1 MNVKRQCILANFLC
15 WGCSANNRC
24 DVWYWCL
31 DSALLKNLI
40 KSKKREK
47 MQYWWAK
54 SFIFLTNLLNRQW
67 WFAVQIPKNIAYSC
81 KMDICSVQLQRCSSR
96 SLSSYLDL
104 PHLPFSLLSVSSY
117 YPNPSPAMTL
127 HHYLPLIFPL
137 LPSSSL
143 FAQPFLLSLTCIYL
157 PLLFL
162 MLPCFPLYW
171 FRVFPLGGLTSQHDF
186 INVNQSAW

>member
-1 MNVKRQCILANFLC
+1 MSGIGVWTLLSWRIWLQAKKKGRK
-15 WGCSANNRC
+15 CSTNE
-24 DVWYWCL
+24 
-31 DSALLKNLI
+31 LKVFF
-40 KSKKREK
+40 S
-47 MQYWWAK
+47 
-54 SFIFLTNLLNRQW
+54 LTNLLNRQW
-67 WFAVQIPKNIAYSC
+67 WFAVQIPKNIACAC
-81 KMDICSVQLQRCSSR
+81 KMDICSVQLQCCSSHT
-96 SLSSYLDL
+96 LSFYLDL

-137 LPSSSL
+137 LPSFSL